1 MFSDPGFPGLLE
13 RIVQIGYIKFC
24 VNYINSDIIP
34 YMKQLKF
41 KGSSLDRLRE
51 FPTDARQQA
60 GYQLDKI
67 QRGEDPSDWKPM
79 KTVGLGVKEIRIRTE
94 DGAYRVIYVAKFSDT
109 IYVLNAFQKK
119 QQKTPKDEI
128 NIAKRN
134 FGGIND

>member
-1 MFSDPGFPGLLE
+1 
-13 RIVQIGYIKFC
+13 V
-24 VNYINSDIIP
+24 
-34 YMKQLKF
+34 KQLKF
-41 KGSSLDRLRE
+41 KGNSLIRLRE

-67 QRGEDPSDWKPM
+67 QRGEDPADWKPM
-79 KTVGLGVKEIRIRTE
+79 KAVGLGVKEIRIRTE

-109 IYVLNAFQKK
+109 VYVLNAFQKK
-119 QQKTPKDEI
+119 QQKTPQDEI